1 MVNFRIISKIIG
13 SLLFIEAFF
22 MSWCAIMAL
31 SYGEDD
37 QMAFLVSMLMTSV
50 VRLRVINL
58 IGSIIFAGY
67 ALMIRSYPTAIMN
80 IALAGINIYQLM
92 KLFNEKKSYH
102 LIKSSQHDGF
112 FSYMLSCCDE
122 DIRHIFPDYSL
133 EGVSADIAYI
143 VICGS
148 DPACLFLGKESQP
161 GTIETVL
168 DYATPAYRDTSVGR
182 FLYKKL
188 AEESEQDVKY
198 SKELTA
204 TLVSKLTEEEYQ
216 QLMDETAGLLT
227 KSKIKQLVR
236 GDMKWLLF
244 ATVGAFAWYYISK
257 WRNA

>member
-1 MVNFRIISKIIG
+1 MDTAMIIELIG
-13 SLLFIEAFF
+13 YAGS
-22 MSWCAIMAL
+22 AL
-31 SYGEDD
+31 V
-37 QMAFLVSMLMTSV
+37 LVSMLMTSV

-133 EGVSADIAYI
+133 EGVRADIAYI

-188 AEESEQDVKY
+188 AEEGYK
-198 SKELTA
+198 
-204 TLVSKLTEEEYQ
+204 TLVFCQDPVNHTAFLEKTGYRKVGDREYV
-216 QLMDETAGLLT
+216 LDLESG
-227 KSKIKQLVR
+227 K
-236 GDMKWLLF
+236 
-244 ATVGAFAWYYISK
+244 
-257 WRNA
+257 